1 MKSSGKIG
9 ATLAVLCLSGQVLA
23 QPGPGYE
30 VSWGAHMVPLSP
42 WLNAL
47 IVLMLIL
54 ATYAF
59 LRKRAGRG
67 LMLLAGTLLV
77 GGMVMH
83 TDKAAFSIIDPTTI
97 TTPSGSMT
105 LYCTQTYYLE
115 TTVPGG
121 VRLTVTP
128 INFVPASVP
137 ASVTPS
143 NGVLECTTGTYLNPG
158 SQCYLCTT

>member
-1 MKSSGKIG
+1 
-9 ATLAVLCLSGQVLA
+9 
-23 QPGPGYE
+23 
-30 VSWGAHMVPLSP
+30 MVPLSP
-42 WLNAL
+42 WLNVL

-59 LRKRAGRG
+59 LRQRAGRG

-83 TDKAAFSIIDPTTI
+83 ADKSAFSTIGPTSTI
-97 TTPSGSMT
+97 ATASGSMT
-105 LYCTQTYYLE
+105 LYCTQTHYLG

-128 INFVPASVP
+128 VNQPDSIQGAI
-137 ASVTPS
+137 TPS
-143 NGVLECTTGTYLNPG
+143 APSILECTTGTYLNPG
-158 SQCYLCTT
+158 ALCALCVER